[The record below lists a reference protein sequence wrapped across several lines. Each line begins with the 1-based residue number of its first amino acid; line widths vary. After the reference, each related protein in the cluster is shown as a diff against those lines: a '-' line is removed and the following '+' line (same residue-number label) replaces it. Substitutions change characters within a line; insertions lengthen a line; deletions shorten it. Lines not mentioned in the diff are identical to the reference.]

1 MALKSIEYKM
11 SKKKANNL
19 KIKTIEELLKKK
31 KILFA
36 MWNAENKK
44 DAPHNNYYLPLK
56 EIFDNVILFDPR
68 KIRFK
73 QGSEMMNKIF
83 LDLVKKEKPDFIF
96 LIVGRDELTID
107 SMDKIKEVSPK
118 TKIIAF
124 VGDDDTEFEN
134 LKRYQALFVDCSF
147 LGQPDYVSSYL
158 NEGVKNIFPT
168 TSINVDIFKPL
179 NVKKKCE
186 VTFFGQPSTPRVNL
200 LRFLIKN
207 RVKLEIFG
215 RGWYDYPEF
224 KDFYKGNLE
233 AVKVINQSKINLTL
247 SRNRYGQLHFKGRV
261 FEVAACKSFSLV
273 DYFTPYL
280 KFLKNNKEI
289 VMFKNNEE
297 LLKKINYYLKNNK
310 EREKIAKNAYQ
321 KTIKNHDI
329 VNEYKKLFKEILEK
343 DKIFSRKLPNLDKKI
358 IKISKKDVEK
368 SLEKIKKE
376 LKNIDYVC
384 FSSEKSKSL
393 KHKEYLHIYSLEK
406 TKKQIS
412 CCDYYVSD
420 KILGN
425 YLLFNSYKTFES
437 LKKKN
442 FNKFLSLNQIVV
454 SKNFFLKNIEEF
466 REFFNGKEIDIINK
480 ENTCFIST
488 PLVSIENLVFKETK
502 YEDFLNAFQMIFVTK
517 LYSLLN
523 QKKILFNAYF
533 YRLLSLSL
541 KRNSFIIKHLYEFL
555 LKKENWKKLKS

>member
-1 MALKSIEYKM
+1 
-11 SKKKANNL
+11 
-19 KIKTIEELLKKK
+19 
-31 KILFA
+31 
-36 MWNAENKK
+36 
-44 DAPHNNYYLPLK
+44 
-56 EIFDNVILFDPR
+56 
-68 KIRFK
+68 
-73 QGSEMMNKIF
+73 
-83 LDLVKKEKPDFIF
+83 
-96 LIVGRDELTID
+96 
-107 SMDKIKEVSPK
+107 
-118 TKIIAF
+118 
-124 VGDDDTEFEN
+124 
-134 LKRYQALFVDCSF
+134 
-147 LGQPDYVSSYL
+147 
-158 NEGVKNIFPT
+158 
-168 TSINVDIFKPL
+168 
-179 NVKKKCE
+179 
-186 VTFFGQPSTPRVNL
+186 
-200 LRFLIKN
+200 
-207 RVKLEIFG
+207 
-215 RGWYDYPEF
+215 
-224 KDFYKGNLE
+224 
-233 AVKVINQSKINLTL
+233 
-247 SRNRYGQLHFKGRV
+247 
-261 FEVAACKSFSLV
+261 
-273 DYFTPYL
+273 
-280 KFLKNNKEI
+280 KEI